1 MASTPPKDDNSTP
14 PSGKPTPPALV
25 NPYAK
30 SSASPK
36 SKSKKKKAAKKK
48 APVEPSVPLGIE
60 NLPELSKKP
69 HGTFDYPTLGR
80 AESTQETRKQAI
92 KLYDT

>member
-14 PSGKPTPPALV
+14 PGKPTPLALV

-48 APVEPSVPLGIE
+48 APVEPSVPLDIE
-60 NLPELSKKP
+60 NLPELPKKP
-69 HGTFDYPTLGR
+69 HETFYYPTLGR
-80 AESTQETRKQAI
+80 AASTQQTRKQAI